1 LSPLQNIREKGIQE
15 GRQEGKVE
23 VVLSMDKNG
32 VPVDK
37 IALYTSLTEEKIRE
51 ILKEQKG

>member
-1 LSPLQNIREKGIQE
+1 LQNIREKGIQE

-37 IALYTSLTEEKIRE
+37 IALYTGLTEEKIRE
-51 ILKEQKG
+51 ILKEKKG

>member
-1 LSPLQNIREKGIQE
+1 MLTTTLQNIREK

-23 VVLSMDKNG
+23 VVLSMDK
-32 VPVDK
+32 
-37 IALYTSLTEEKIRE
+37 IALYTGLTEEKIRE